1 MSGHTSV
8 LYHECLDAL
17 RLKSGGVYIDG
28 TLGGGGH
35 SEGILKSGAQL
46 IAFDKD
52 GDAIERCKK
61 RLAEYAGSFTLVRSD
76 FKDVKRVLKDMGIS
90 QVDGAML
97 DLGVSSFQLDEQER
111 GFSYNKDAPLDMRMD
126 RRSELNAHKIVNT
139 YSEQQLKKIIYEY
152 GEEKFAPRIA
162 RGIIAA
168 RPIDT
173 TAQLAE
179 IVKNAI
185 PSAARRTG
193 GHPAKR
199 TFQAIRIEVNAELE
213 GLSRAVSDFIDV
225 LAPGGR
231 LAVISFHSLED
242 RAVKRAMQTAENPCT
257 CPSSFPQCV
266 CGKIPLGRRV
276 NRKPILPGEQE
287 QNENPRSRS
296 AKLRVFEK
304 TSDEAQLEK

>member
-139 YSEQQLKKIIYEY
+139 YSEQQLKRIIYEY

-179 IVKNAI
+179 IVKT
-185 PSAARRTG
+185 PSLRRRG
-193 GHPAKR
+193 EPA
-199 TFQAIRIEVNAELE
+199 
-213 GLSRAVSDFIDV
+213 G
-225 LAPGGR
+225 
-231 LAVISFHSLED
+231 
-242 RAVKRAMQTAENPCT
+242 
-257 CPSSFPQCV
+257 
-266 CGKIPLGRRV
+266 
-276 NRKPILPGEQE
+276 ILPRELF
-287 QNENPRSRS
+287 RR
-296 AKLRVFEK
+296 
-304 TSDEAQLEK
+304 LE